1 MEFLDNQERI
11 EYILFMGSTTIH
23 FPENILS
30 HIDRAAARRKISR
43 NRFVL
48 EACEA
53 ALAED
58 AGEWPEGFFEPVLSE
73 DEKTMLREAVKELEE
88 AVLLSRRNRGAMLL

>member
-1 MEFLDNQERI
+1 
-11 EYILFMGSTTIH
+11 MGSTTIH

-30 HIDRAAARRKISR
+30 RIDRAAARRKMSR

-58 AGEWPEGFFEPVLSE
+58 AGEWPEGFFEPAFSV
-73 DEKTMLREAVKELEE
+73 DEKFMLREAVIELEE
-88 AVLLSRRNRGAMLL
+88 TVFLSRRNRGVPLL